1 MTFIHFPTSYVVIVG
16 SISHPSVEST
26 RNSTK
31 TELSTVLKAS
41 SNTTNFTNTKTSP
54 ILLTISV
61 VTQSLNVH
69 ETRIDETSV
78 RSSLIISTSLKKS
91 ENTAQ
96 IFHKKRMNVGV
107 LTGGIVGGGVLII
120 MIIIAVCLVIR

>member
-1 MTFIHFPTSYVVIVG
+1 MTFIRFSTSHVVIVG
-16 SISHPSVEST
+16 SIYHPSVEST

-41 SNTTNFTNTKTSP
+41 LNTTNFANTETSP

-96 IFHKKRMNVGV
+96 IFHKKRKNVGV
-107 LTGGIVGGGVLII
+107 LTGGIVGGGVLI